1 MTLAQN
7 IENRIEFIIKAK
19 GSVDPI
25 LLDATDTFTFK
36 VIDYKDNSVVLTE
49 STPDNIALT
58 DLAAGLITI
67 TIPQADA
74 ANLSFSLRGVEDGN
88 IPKTRYYGILDCD
101 TNVLGKMRVH
111 ISEIKVVPN
120 GV

>member
-1 MTLAQN
+1 MTLAKG
-7 IENRIEFIIKAK
+7 IENKIEFIIKAK

-25 LLDATDTFTFK
+25 LLDALDTFTFK
-36 VIDYKDNSVVLTE
+36 VIDYKDNSIITTCV
-49 STPDNIALT
+49 TPTTIALT
-58 DLAAGLITI
+58 DLVAGLITI
-67 TIPQADA
+67 TISQVEADKLA
-74 ANLSFSLRGVEDGN
+74 FSLRPVEDGN

-111 ISEIKVVPN
+111 ISEIKVIPN